1 MPARWQSIIEP
12 SWRAGTVRRGPEP
25 KIPPR
30 NTARGI
36 GDILRANVFT
46 RFNAILAGLLIVVA
60 AVGPPQDALFAV
72 VPAVNTAIGVI
83 QELRARR
90 ALARLA
96 VVTAPRARV
105 RRDGQVLELP
115 VEAVV
120 AGDLIELRPG
130 DQLIADGTVLLGQ
143 GLQVDES
150 LITGES
156 EPADKIAD
164 ARVLSGSFVVAGSGV
179 VRAEAVGEAAYAR
192 RLERESRTFK
202 LVRSELQSGTN
213 QILRGV
219 TWVMVPAAVLL
230 VTAQVIRSGSPID
243 SALRGSVAGVGA
255 MIPEGLVLLTSI
267 AFALGA
273 IRLARRQVLVQT
285 LAAVEGLARV
295 DVVCVDKTGTLT
307 QPTMRVAAVDQVGP
321 GDPTPVL
328 SSLGAADPTPNATL
342 TALAREY
349 PAPPGWRC
357 LKSVPFSSARRWSA
371 AEFAGHGAWVLGA
384 ADTLLG
390 AGARAPALA
399 DLLDRS
405 AASGERVVLLAAA
418 PGGLADS
425 SLPHDLL
432 PVAVVH
438 LQEELRPEA
447 APTIGYLL
455 RQGIAVK
462 VFSGDDP
469 RTVAAVAR
477 RVGIPQS
484 EHGVDARHLNGDAEA
499 LAAALAQ
506 GSVFGRVGPE
516 QKRALIAVLQSAGHV
531 VAMTGDGVNDVAA
544 LKQADIGIAMGS
556 GSPASRAVGQV
567 VLLDSTFA
575 AVPMIVAEGRRVIDN
590 VERVAGV
597 VVTKTVYA
605 AMLALAIGVLAVPYP
620 FYPRQLTVVSAFTIG
635 IPGFFLA
642 LGRRGARSRAGFTSR
657 VLAFTIPA
665 GLAAGAAVL
674 GAYQLARANPH
685 VSAVQE
691 QTAAAL
697 ALFIVG
703 MWVLARLSRPLNWRR
718 AGLVAGMVALGAAAV
733 ALPLTREIFSI
744 SFPPPDVVLET
755 SALAAAAV
763 ALAAIWLRAEPAVL
777 RVLAAR
783 SHGD

>member
-1 MPARWQSIIEP
+1 VPARWRPPLVRGWQPGEVHREP
-12 SWRAGTVRRGPEP
+12 QPT
-25 KIPPR
+25 PPPPSR
-30 NTARGI
+30 TRGI
-36 GDILRANVFT
+36 ADILRANVFT
-46 RFNAILAGLLIVVA
+46 RFNAILAGLLLVVA
-60 AVGPPQDALFAV
+60 AVGPPQDGLFAV
-72 VPAVNTAIGVI
+72 VPAVNTAIGVL

-105 RRDGQVLELP
+105 RRDGKVLELP
-115 VEAVV
+115 VESVV
-120 AGDLIELRPG
+120 AGDMIELRPG
-130 DQLIADGTVLLGQ
+130 DQLIADGTVVVGH

-156 EPADKIAD
+156 EPADRVAG
-164 ARVLSGSFVVAGSGV
+164 AHVLSGSFVVAGSGV
-179 VRAEAVGEAAYAR
+179 VRADAIGEAAYAR

-202 LVRSELQSGTN
+202 LVRSELQAGTN

-230 VTAQVIRSGSPID
+230 VTAQVIRSGAPVD

-273 IRLARRQVLVQT
+273 IRLARRRVLVQT

-307 QPTMRVAAVDQVGP
+307 QPTMRVAAVDRLGQRDP
-321 GDPTPVL
+321 GPVL
-328 SSLGAADPTPNATL
+328 SALGAADPSPNATL
-342 TALAREY
+342 AALARAY
-349 PAPPGWRC
+349 PNAPGWRC
-357 LKSVPFSSARRWSA
+357 VNSVPFSSARRWSA
-371 AEFAGHGAWVLGA
+371 AEFSGHGAWVLGA
-384 ADTLLG
+384 PETLLG
-390 AGARAPALA
+390 PGLRSGAVG
-399 DLLDRS
+399 DLLDR
-405 AASGERVVLLAAA
+405 AADAGERVVLLAAA
-418 PGGLADS
+418 PDGLADS
-425 SLPHDLL
+425 SLPPDLR
-432 PVAVVH
+432 PEAVVR
-438 LQEELRPEA
+438 LQEELRPEVE
-447 APTIGYLL
+447 PTVRYLL
-455 RQGIAVK
+455 RQGVAVK

-484 EHGVDARHLNGDAEA
+484 ERGVDTGPLENDQEA

-506 GSVFGRVGPE
+506 ASVFGRVGPQ
-516 QKRALIAVLQSAGHV
+516 QKRAMIELLQAAGHV

-544 LKQADIGIAMGS
+544 LKQADLGIAMGS

-567 VLLDSTFA
+567 VLLDSSFA

-605 AMLALAIGVLAVPYP
+605 AILALAIGILAVPYP

-642 LGRRGARSRAGFTSR
+642 LGRRGARARAGFTSR
-657 VLAFTIPA
+657 VLAFSIPA
-665 GLAAGAAVL
+665 GLAAGGAVL
-674 GAYQLARANPH
+674 GAYQLARANPDT
-685 VSAVQE
+685 SAVQE

-697 ALFIVG
+697 ALFMVG
-703 MWVLARLSRPLNWRR
+703 MWVLAHLSRPLSWLR
-718 AGLVAGMVALGAAAV
+718 ASLVASMVALGAAAV
-733 ALPLTREIFSI
+733 ALPQTRTVFAI
-744 SFPPPDVVLET
+744 SFPPPNVLAET
-755 SALAAAAV
+755 CAVAAAAV
-763 ALAAIWLRAEPAVL
+763 AMAAAWLWVGPSALGALAGRF
-777 RVLAAR
+777 
-783 SHGD
+783 HGR